1 MKYVIDDVMKLV
13 RATTG
18 LLAGFSTY
26 GRLLKAVRASRP
38 NWPESFCAD
47 AAVALRGDG
56 VKPSHQFVSKVDYL
70 SYIDIQLTRYAAQ
83 HALIEAFPV
92 ADELGLKR
100 WEQRWQA
107 NRQRSATQPE
117 QPSAVSYRRAA

>member
-1 MKYVIDDVMKLV
+1 MKHLINDAMKLG
-13 RATTG
+13 RATMG

-26 GRLLKAVRASRP
+26 GRLLKAVRVSRP

-100 WEQRWQA
+100 WEQRWHA
-107 NRQRSATQPE
+107 SRQRPVAQPE
-117 QPSAVSYRRAA
+117 QPSAVSYHRAA